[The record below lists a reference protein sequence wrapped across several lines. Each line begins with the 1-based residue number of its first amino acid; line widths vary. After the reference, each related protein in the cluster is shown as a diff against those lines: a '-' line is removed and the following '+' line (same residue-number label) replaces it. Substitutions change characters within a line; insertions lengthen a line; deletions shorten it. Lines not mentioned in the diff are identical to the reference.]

1 MTKTQAAETEANS
14 KCTQM
19 CDGGIHHFVYRVQ
32 DTYLY
37 KLPLIQ
43 FTLCQ
48 LLMLC
53 EKKSTGISVIIAQ
66 SLYLTEKCFPF
77 FTILRTGTSV

>member
-1 MTKTQAAETEANS
+1 MTKTQAAEAEVNS

-37 KLPLIQ
+37 KLPLI
-43 FTLCQ
+43 
-48 LLMLC
+48 
-53 EKKSTGISVIIAQ
+53 
-66 SLYLTEKCFPF
+66 
-77 FTILRTGTSV
+77 